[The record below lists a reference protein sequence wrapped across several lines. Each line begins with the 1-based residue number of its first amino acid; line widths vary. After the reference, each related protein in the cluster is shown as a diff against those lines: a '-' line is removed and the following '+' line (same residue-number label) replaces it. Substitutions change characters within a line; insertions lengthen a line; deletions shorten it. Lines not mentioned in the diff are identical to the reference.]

1 MHLVPFDSSWAGSET
16 KLDIKGIYARGGDP
30 TSLTSP
36 LPLRRHLDWSRKGFT
51 FISLSSLEEL
61 GLVAQSLRANG
72 HDPQSMRDCFDQNG
86 QFNVKAYLAEVSV
99 TSADRVADLQAKVDR
114 YGAEAVLD
122 LMRVS
127 DPSFTFPPEVRL
139 TSDQASEPVAEEPDA
154 PKTTR
159 PKKEKAAPAPSEPV
173 GLVGAFKG

>member
-1 MHLVPFDSSWAGSET
+1 MLTAKNPVLRA
-16 KLDIKGIYARGGDP
+16 L
-30 TSLTSP
+30 TSLQLTIVC
-36 LPLRRHLDWSRKGFT
+36 LALLM
-51 FISLSSLEEL
+51 I
-61 GLVAQSLRANG
+61 LVVAATLAQVGMGTVGAVN
-72 HDPQSMRDCFDQNG
+72 
-86 QFNVKAYLAEVSV
+86 AYEA
-99 TSADRVADLQAKVDR
+99 AR
-114 YGAEAVLD
+114 AEAVLD